1 MQAEPRAKVGNG
13 SQHEKIRQNPS
24 IKRPLFALSCPNPE
38 NAGQNPENPG
48 KSVDSW
54 PGLAAVQ
61 SRVLQCN
68 TQL

>member
-1 MQAEPRAKVGNG
+1 MLGPYYASRAKSKGGNG

-48 KSVDSW
+48 K
-54 PGLAAVQ
+54 
-61 SRVLQCN
+61 
-68 TQL
+68 